1 MHGVRGGPA
10 GPLGLTRTGPHP
22 TAHGVGGRGGGRRS
36 RPSRANTAS
45 WRDRR
50 RNHPRFPARCGN
62 GGNRFAGASRGAFLL
77 GERLRRGC
85 CRCCWGWLL
94 LLCAGELSGSVG
106 NGGPVEDHSQATQA
120 ANPRRAQDGDEVHD
134 RHGSALGEYVLPVFG
149 YLVRAEGF
157 LVQAEDAARPPPLV
171 LVTRNSGEGSTLSA
185 SNRME
190 LVDDVSAA
198 PGRRHHIR
206 LARH

>member
-1 MHGVRGGPA
+1 LIQLYRARRRSVRF
-10 GPLGLTRTGPHP
+10 RSVEVRS
-22 TAHGVGGRGGGRRS
+22 AHGGRRQ
-36 RPSRANTAS
+36 
-45 WRDRR
+45 RR
-50 RNHPRFPARCGN
+50 RWLPLIPASTGRRDGPPREPLATSGTARQRRQRVCAGFPG
-62 GGNRFAGASRGAFLL
+62 FL
-77 GERLRRGC
+77 GEAVGAYCGC
-85 CRCCWGWLL
+85 CRGWLL
-94 LLCAGELSGSVG
+94 LLCAGEL
-106 NGGPVEDHSQATQA
+106 NGGARNGSRVEHNSQATGA
-120 ANPRRAQDGDEVHD
+120 ANSRRAQDGDEVHD
-134 RHGSALGEYVLPVFG
+134 RHGSVPGEYVLPVFG

-157 LVQAEDAARPPPLV
+157 PVQAEDAARPPPLV

>member
-1 MHGVRGGPA
+1 MGFC
-10 GPLGLTRTGPHP
+10 TKP
-22 TAHGVGGRGGGRRS
+22 TAHRS
-36 RPSRANTAS
+36 RRREEPGGAGVRPGRHGRLGGTTTGTNRDSRRGT
-45 WRDRR
+45 
-50 RNHPRFPARCGN
+50 GN
-62 GGNRFAGASRGAFLL
+62 GGNGSARGFQGAFFSGGGCGRLVAGVAGAGPAPV
-77 GERLRRGC
+77 
-85 CRCCWGWLL
+85 CWRM
-94 LLCAGELSGSVG
+94 SGNAG